1 VAAGQLRDGIG
12 SRSGPAKHLEHQTQ
26 RVNSI
31 GMMVRPLCSR
41 EIGIFQSPRPG
52 ADGSAGDSRGGRD
65 AEQQSRD
72 FSLDRFF
79 PYC

>member
-12 SRSGPAKHLEHQTQ
+12 GRRGSNIEPQ

-41 EIGIFQSPRPG
+41 KIGIFQSPRPG